1 MSAASFEPRDVFA
14 SNLAILTHGANVGVA
29 FSLVTF
35 FWRSKRKLLPRG
47 MSAIVEVRFAVTTST
62 LTCPPGILSRPQER
76 PIIALREDYELDPRF
91 REDDGSA

>member
-1 MSAASFEPRDVFA
+1 
-14 SNLAILTHGANVGVA
+14 
-29 FSLVTF
+29 
-35 FWRSKRKLLPRG
+35 

-76 PIIALREDYELDPRF
+76 PIIPLREDYELDPRF